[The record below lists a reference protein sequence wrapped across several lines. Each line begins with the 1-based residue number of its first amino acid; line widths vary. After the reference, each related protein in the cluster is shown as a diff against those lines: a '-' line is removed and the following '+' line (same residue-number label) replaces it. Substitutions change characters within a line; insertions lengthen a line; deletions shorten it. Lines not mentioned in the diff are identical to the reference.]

1 MSNLPGLN
9 SYAQT
14 PAGVEPGPE
23 HEKSG
28 HGSDDED
35 TLPPAPILTPV
46 APVDDSIYSLP
57 INSLYEVTRLPTLGA
72 GHASPPTQR
81 NHQSHDFITRRLISE
96 AAAES
101 LFTRF
106 IRLDYFCY
114 GLMCPYST
122 LRDLRASSSMLTAAV
137 CAVAALHDPDGS
149 SVFKICHAEYQ
160 RLVMGSMFVVS
171 QSSDTIRA
179 LITGAYWLADISY
192 TLLGHAIRLAM
203 RLNYHLAYY
212 AVMKGVAEQEDII
225 KARLWYILYIH
236 DHQSSIF
243 NGRPALISASE
254 EPHQQ
259 WEAFIRINE
268 NQEVDLRMSSQIALY
283 HVTSKVR
290 DVFGGDPSQG
300 VPNHSLPQLRGY
312 FAELDRWYMIWGN
325 RMPRNAYVGWFPRD
339 GAILNYHFARLHL
352 CSYVFRGLSLGSLPS
367 ASVEVQEFGRTA
379 VTSAAAVL
387 SLAVERGDLRSA
399 LVGMPIYYHAMI
411 NFAAVFL
418 IKAAKIGFP
427 DSTAVNAPTVLSQV
441 NDCVRELRAQK
452 ASSQHLV
459 YHLANGLEGYMK
471 VLSDPNQDV
480 SMLPGRTGALG
491 DNASTLSTAD
501 SIFMLDTFDLFSYVN
516 M

>member
-1 MSNLPGLN
+1 MSDLPALN

-23 HEKSG
+23 HWKGG
-28 HGSDDED
+28 HGSDEED

-57 INSLYEVTRLPTLGA
+57 INSLYEVTRLPTLGV
-72 GHASPPTQR
+72 GNVLPSTQR
-81 NHQSHDFITRRLISE
+81 NHQSHDFITRRLIPE

-101 LFTRF
+101 LFTTF

-122 LRDLRASSSMLTAAV
+122 LRDLRASSPMLTAAL

-149 SVFKICHAEYQ
+149 SVFKTCHAEYQ

-179 LITGAYWLADISY
+179 LIIGAYWLADISY
-192 TLLGHAIRLAM
+192 TLPGHAIRLAM

-212 AVMKGVAEQEDII
+212 AVIKGGAEQEDII

-259 WEAFIRINE
+259 WEAFVRINE

-283 HVTSKVR
+283 HITSKVR

-325 RMPRNAYVGWFPRD
+325 RMRMCN
-339 GAILNYHFARLHL
+339 
-352 CSYVFRGLSLGSLPS
+352 VFSK
-367 ASVEVQEFGRTA
+367 
-379 VTSAAAVL
+379 
-387 SLAVERGDLRSA
+387 
-399 LVGMPIYYHAMI
+399 Y
-411 NFAAVFL
+411 
-418 IKAAKIGFP
+418 
-427 DSTAVNAPTVLSQV
+427 
-441 NDCVRELRAQK
+441 RACT
-452 ASSQHLV
+452 
-459 YHLANGLEGYMK
+459 N
-471 VLSDPNQDV
+471 
-480 SMLPGRTGALG
+480 
-491 DNASTLSTAD
+491 
-501 SIFMLDTFDLFSYVN
+501 
-516 M
+516 